1 MHFGTLSIFQNYR
14 DAQSDL
20 DIVQGE
26 LALAKLAEDTGFDSF
41 WAVEHH
47 FFPYSMCPDNFQF
60 LAQVAGQTKR
70 IGLGT
75 GAVIVPWNDP
85 YRIAA
90 KAALLDNQSGG
101 RALLGFGRGLARR
114 EYAAMNVA
122 MDEARERF
130 DEGTRLVLAALE
142 KGIYSADTAF
152 YQHPPCALRPRPL
165 RSFSDRAYCIGVSPD
180 SAIHAAV
187 IGAKLMVLAQQPW
200 EVFRKQALEP
210 YQEKWRSLRSTSPLT
225 PLCGSLLFCDR
236 DGDRARELG
245 RKYVKEYYF
254 TIVEHY
260 EIVGKHFSE
269 TKGYEHYA
277 NAAEAISAM
286 GLDAMA
292 EMYASVNLYGTPDEI
307 VAQIREQKAILGV
320 DHDLLVMPKYGSM
333 TLAEAQQSMSLFARE
348 VIPRFR

>member
-14 DAQSDL
+14 DGQSDQ
-20 DIVQGE
+20 DVVKGE

-122 MDEARERF
+122 MDEARGRF
-130 DEGTRLVLAALE
+130 DEGTQLVLEALE
-142 KGIYSADTAF
+142 KGRLRGGYALLPASALHAPAAAGADVLRSRLLHRRLAGLGGACGRDRG
-152 YQHPPCALRPRPL
+152 QADGARAAAPGKSSASRPSSPIRRSGARSAARPR
-165 RSFSDRAYCIGVSPD
+165 
-180 SAIHAAV
+180 
-187 IGAKLMVLAQQPW
+187 
-200 EVFRKQALEP
+200 
-210 YQEKWRSLRSTSPLT
+210 
-225 PLCGSLLFCDR
+225 
-236 DGDRARELG
+236 
-245 RKYVKEYYF
+245 
-254 TIVEHY
+254 
-260 EIVGKHFSE
+260 
-269 TKGYEHYA
+269 
-277 NAAEAISAM
+277 
-286 GLDAMA
+286 
-292 EMYASVNLYGTPDEI
+292 
-307 VAQIREQKAILGV
+307 
-320 DHDLLVMPKYGSM
+320 
-333 TLAEAQQSMSLFARE
+333 
-348 VIPRFR
+348 

>member
-1 MHFGTLSIFQNYR
+1 MPRH
-14 DAQSDL
+14 
-20 DIVQGE
+20 
-26 LALAKLAEDTGFDSF
+26 
-41 WAVEHH
+41 
-47 FFPYSMCPDNFQF
+47 
-60 LAQVAGQTKR
+60 LAQVAGLTKR

-122 MDEARERF
+122 MDEARGRF
-130 DEGTRLVLAALE
+130 DEGTQLVLAALE
-142 KGIYSADTAF
+142 KGVFEADTTF
-152 YQHPPCALRPRPL
+152 YQHPSCALRPRPL
-165 RSFSDRAYCIGVSPD
+165 RSFADRPYCIGVSPD
-180 SAIHAAV
+180 SAVHAAV
-187 IGAKLMVLAQQPW
+187 IGAKLMVLAPQPW
-200 EVFRKQALEP
+200 EIFRKQALEP
-210 YQEKWRSLRSTSPLT
+210 DQAKWRALRGTTPLT
-225 PLCGSLLFCDR
+225 PLCGSLLFCVE

-245 RKYVKEYYF
+245 RKSVKEYSF

-260 EIVGKHFSE
+260 EIVGRHFSE

-277 NAAEAISAM
+277 SAAEAISAM

-292 EMYASVNLYGTPDEI
+292 EMYASVNLYATPEEI

-333 TLAEAQQSMSLFARE
+333 TLAEAQKSMSLFARE
-348 VIPRFR
+348 VIPRFK